1 MFDDK
6 LPQSEFGQLPHVM
19 RVLEITSQHGSRSW
33 LEKCL
38 ADDSAMA
45 VKLESVPLDAAIT
58 LLRQQVYDSVI
69 IQDGPNF
76 DAIKALAPLRT
87 ASPDHLAIVVI
98 GDKPAADMTALCLD
112 SSADAYVCRNST
124 DVRTLLWTLARAAE
138 RQGLIREAAENRTVI
153 EQQKALQHQLAVHQL
168 RTQRSLLLEH
178 AGLESLD
185 PNPPDWLVE
194 EFLELLR
201 ISVVSGTGTMRDE
214 VSQLVTK
221 LDRCQVTLAEAMM
234 AHTLAA
240 EKLVL
245 GLANRPAWHIL
256 GRANLLIY
264 EVVMQLQQ
272 TTV

>member
-1 MFDDK
+1 MYEDK
-6 LPQSEFGQLPHVM
+6 LPQSEFGQLPPIM
-19 RVLEITSQHGSRSW
+19 RVLEITPDRAPSW
-33 LEKCL
+33 LEECL

-45 VKLESVPLDAAIT
+45 VKLESASLDAAMT
-58 LLRQQVYDSVI
+58 LLREQVYDAVI
-69 IQDGPNF
+69 VQDGPDF
-76 DAIKALAPLRT
+76 DAVEALGPLRT

-98 GDKPAADMTALCLD
+98 GEKPAASMTALCLD
-112 SSADAYVCRNST
+112 SSADAYVCRDST

-138 RQGLIREAAENRTVI
+138 RQSLIREAAENRTVI
-153 EQQKALQHQLAVHQL
+153 EQQNALQHQLAVHQL

-185 PNPPDWLVE
+185 PHPPEWLVE

-221 LDRCQVTLAEAMM
+221 LERCQVTLAEAMM

-245 GLANRPAWHIL
+245 GLGTRPAWHIL
-256 GRANLLIY
+256 GRASLLVY
-264 EVVMQLQQ
+264 EVVMQMQQ
-272 TTV
+272 TAV